1 MHLSSVHL
9 EFGSKENLSYYDF
22 LTFQLI
28 LCCICLC
35 VCVFITSFIYLLI
48 IFSVKLHSVGATC
61 LETILWSKACPK
73 IQYSLSLNS
82 NAILLLLQF

>member
-22 LTFQLI
+22 LTFQLK

-35 VCVFITSFIYLLI
+35 VCEFITLFIYLL
-48 IFSVKLHSVGATC
+48 FFYVKLHSVGAAC
-61 LETILWSKACPK
+61 PETILLSKTAL
-73 IQYSLSLNS
+73 IS
-82 NAILLLLQF
+82 NIH